1 MEYFH
6 EKSQK
11 KKNFIYHR
19 LGTKFKYAK
28 LMIWGDTLELLV
40 TSYSEMSSRGYPKVR
55 TPDLVLVS
63 HHP

>member
-6 EKSQK
+6 EKSQKKKKKK

-28 LMIWGDTLELLV
+28 LMI
-40 TSYSEMSSRGYPKVR
+40 
-55 TPDLVLVS
+55 
-63 HHP
+63 